1 MHSQTRVDPVA
12 PIPSRNFNRR
22 RRYLSIWLIFII
34 GATLTSI
41 RVSYLRGHDREIAAN
56 EFNLRAT
63 NYVSSFT
70 REMEGLLSAIG
81 SVAEFAE
88 LQTKVDRQA
97 FEPFAAHQIRA
108 HPAIL
113 ALEWVPHISEEERAA
128 YERSMSASEGRS
140 MTIMH
145 GSTAAPH
152 PAPPSADYF
161 PITLMYPRTAASY
174 VLGFDGYSHKELRA
188 VMDKSRDA
196 GEPGGAA
203 KFRLVERT
211 NDEFVAPFY
220 FPVYRGLTTNP
231 TVDERRRALSGYV
244 LGIVEISKALEQAIE
259 QVSEGE
265 VNLQFLDLS
274 APQGRQ
280 LLHFHRA
287 PGEAASVQPLA
298 EPVALTPTPMK
309 FVRQFPVASRQWA
322 VVCTPTAHYL
332 QAATSWRPWALL
344 ALGMLGTLSLCTY
357 VLLRSSY
364 DVRAE
369 GLVGQLFQN
378 NIRLNREIEERK
390 KAEKEISRLNE
401 SLEERVAERTEA
413 LRESEE
419 RYALA
424 ARGSKDGLWDWNLVS
439 GTVYF
444 SQRWKNMLGYGDDE
458 ISDAPEE
465 WFKRMHPDEKGRVR
479 EQINNYCA
487 GENAN
492 FQSEYRMLHKDGS
505 YRWML
510 SRGVAVRDERGRTT
524 RIAGSQTDV
533 TEDKVADPLTG
544 LPNRLFLAEKLQHA
558 IQRAR
563 ESRSH
568 LFAILF
574 LDLDRFKIVNDSL
587 GHKAGDLLLRAI
599 AARLRS
605 CCAPPAGLPG
615 KTVIARLGGDEFAV
629 LLDEIPNSRMA
640 TEFAAAIKTAMN
652 PAFDLDG
659 RQVFATCS
667 IGVALGGPDSEAS
680 DLLRDA
686 DIAMYHAKAQGKHRY
701 EVFDAAMRQRAIDRM
716 QLETDL
722 RAAIQRG
729 ELDLNYQPKISL
741 VDGAIVE
748 FEALIRWNHPV
759 RGLVMPQSFVPMA
772 DETGIILP
780 IGEWVLF
787 QACRQLADWRKRF
800 HREKGRDFGVS
811 VNISARQFETAELV
825 NQVRCILA
833 ETGLPAQCLSLE
845 ITESLLLENPESAIR
860 QLNELRSIGIGLKID
875 DFGTGFSS
883 LSYLHRLPFSEL
895 KIDRSFIAG
904 FGKKTEATHI
914 VHTIIL
920 LARLLDMKVVAEGVE
935 TEAQLNELTALS
947 CDYAQGNFFA
957 KPLPAALAEVYLSED
972 CLPFFQHR
980 ETTAAILT
988 GAS

>member
-1 MHSQTRVDPVA
+1 MWLQTRVDSVA
-12 PIPSRNFNRR
+12 PLPPRNFKRR
-22 RRYLSIWLIFII
+22 WRYLSIWLLFIL
-34 GATLTSI
+34 GSGVTFARFSYI
-41 RVSYLRGHDREIAAN
+41 RGRDQEIESN
-56 EFNLRAT
+56 EFNLRST

-70 REMEGLLSAIG
+70 REMEGLLSSIE
-81 SVAEFAE
+81 SLAEFVE
-88 LQTKVDRQA
+88 LENNLDRNN
-97 FEPFAAHQIRA
+97 FEPFAAREIQI

-113 ALEWVPHISEEERAA
+113 ALEWLPHVSQAGREA
-128 YERSMSASEGRS
+128 YERTLSKSEGREIS
-140 MTIMH
+140 ITF
-145 GSTAAPH
+145 GSTSAPQ
-152 PAPPSADYF
+152 PSPEKIDYF
-161 PITLMYPRTAASY
+161 PITLMYPRTAAEK
-174 VLGFDGYSHKELRA
+174 VLGFNGYSQKELHAILDRA
-188 VMDKSRDA
+188 RDT
-196 GEPGGAA
+196 GEVTAAA
-203 KFRLVERT
+203 KFHLVEQT
-211 NDEFVAPFY
+211 TGGFAAPFY
-220 FPVYRGLTTNP
+220 FPIYREPTANR
-231 TVDERRRALSGYV
+231 TVDDRRRTLAGYV
-244 LGIVEISKALEQAIE
+244 LGIVEISAALEHAIK
-259 QVSEGE
+259 QISEGQ
-265 VNLQFLDLS
+265 VNLQFADLS
-274 APQGRQ
+274 AAPGKQ

-287 PGEAASVQPLA
+287 PGEAATVQPLSDA
-298 EPVALTPTPMK
+298 AALTPASMK
-309 FVRQFPVASRQWA
+309 FIRQFPIAGRQWA
-322 VVCTPTAHYL
+322 VVCTPTAQYL
-332 QAATSWRPWALL
+332 RATTSWRPLALL
-344 ALGMLGTLSLCTY
+344 AIGMLGTISLCTY
-357 VLLRSSY
+357 FLLHLNY
-364 DVRAE
+364 TARAE

-378 NIRLNREIEERK
+378 NSRLNAEIEERK
-390 KAEKEISRLNE
+390 KAEKEISRLNT

-444 SQRWKNMLGYGDDE
+444 SQRWKNMLGFGEEE
-458 ISDAPEE
+458 ISDSPDE
-465 WFKRMHPDEKGRVR
+465 WFNRMHTEDAGRVN
-479 EQINNYCA
+479 EQIKSYCA
-487 GENAN
+487 GETAH

-544 LPNRLFLAEKLQHA
+544 LPNRLFLGEKLQQA

-563 ESRSH
+563 DSRSH

-599 AARLRS
+599 AARLHS
-605 CCAPPAGLPG
+605 CCVPSSNRPG

-629 LLDEIPNSRMA
+629 LLDEIANSRVA
-640 TEFAAAIKTAMN
+640 TDFAAAIKSAMN

-667 IGVALGGPDSEAS
+667 IGVALGGPESEPN

-686 DIAMYHAKAQGKHRY
+686 DIAMYHAKAQGKHRF
-701 EVFDAAMRQRAIDRM
+701 EVFDAAMRQRAMDRM

-722 RAAIQRG
+722 RAAVPRG
-729 ELDLNYQPKISL
+729 ELDINYQPKISL
-741 VDGAIVE
+741 VDGSIVE
-748 FEALIRWNHPV
+748 FEALVRWNHPV
-759 RGLVMPQSFVPMA
+759 RGLVMPQSFVPLA
-772 DETGIILP
+772 DETGIILS

-787 QACRQLADWRKRF
+787 QACRQLAAWQKRF
-800 HREKGRDFGVS
+800 GTHVGVS

-833 ETGLPAQCLSLE
+833 ETGLQPSSLSLE
-845 ITESLLLENPESAIR
+845 ITESLLLGNPESAIR
-860 QLNELRSIGIGLKID
+860 QLNELRAIGIGLKID

-883 LSYLHRLPFSEL
+883 LSYLHRLPFNEL
-895 KIDRSFIAG
+895 KIDRSFICT
-904 FGKKTEATHI
+904 FGNKTEATHI

-935 TEAQLNELTALS
+935 TEEQLNALTALS

-957 KPLPAALAEVYLSED
+957 KPLPADKAEIFLGED
-972 CLPFFQHR
+972 CSPFFR
-980 ETTAAILT
+980 YPGAAN
-988 GAS
+988 AVMAEAR